1 MSGVVVVVVVGGDLV
16 GLPPHLEKHEGLK
29 TLIGCIALGRRPEP
43 WLVMV
48 VVGRQRK
55 GIGRW
60 TGLGVWV
67 RSNVT
72 VGNGAEAEIV
82 AMLEEHGRIALARK
96 LGFIR
101 PSADDMEPERS
112 MLAAAEVVEA
122 IAMAAG
128 GRGWLW
134 VPS

>member
-1 MSGVVVVVVVGGDLV
+1 MADGGGCGAAAKGTWVVG
-16 GLPPHLEKHEGLK
+16 
-29 TLIGCIALGRRPEP
+29 LGRWR
-43 WLVMV
+43 
-48 VVGRQRK
+48 
-55 GIGRW
+55 
-60 TGLGVWV
+60 GLGVWV

-82 AMLEEHGRIALARK
+82 AMLEEHGRMALARK

-101 PSADDMEPERS
+101 PSPDDTEPERS

-122 IAMAAG
+122 IVTAAG
-128 GRGWLW
+128 GRGWLC

>member
-1 MSGVVVVVVVGGDLV
+1 MAGDGGCGAAAKGNWVVGL
-16 GLPPHLEKHEGLK
+16 
-29 TLIGCIALGRRPEP
+29 
-43 WLVMV
+43 
-48 VVGRQRK
+48 
-55 GIGRW
+55 GRW
-60 TGLGVWV
+60 TGLGLWV